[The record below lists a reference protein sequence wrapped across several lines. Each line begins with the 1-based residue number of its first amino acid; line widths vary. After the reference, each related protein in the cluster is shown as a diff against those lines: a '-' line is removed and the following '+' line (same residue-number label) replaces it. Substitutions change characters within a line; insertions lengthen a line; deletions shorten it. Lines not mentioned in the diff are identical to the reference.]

1 MRGVTTVSSSLSFK
15 SVKEEPD
22 SATQNAV
29 VHIPGRG
36 PAEREKDAHGAPRG
50 SST

>member
-1 MRGVTTVSSSLSFK
+1 MRREEALQEREG
-15 SVKEEPD
+15 EPD

-36 PAEREKDAHGAPRG
+36 PAEREKDAPGAPRG